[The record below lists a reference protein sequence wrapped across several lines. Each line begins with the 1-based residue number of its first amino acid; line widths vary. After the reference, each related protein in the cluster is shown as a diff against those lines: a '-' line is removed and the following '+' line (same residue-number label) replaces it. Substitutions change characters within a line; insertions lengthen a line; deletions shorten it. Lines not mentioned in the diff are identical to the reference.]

1 MKTGVEAPSEIAMK
15 RIVRIPKMLDSFFNP
30 LRKYFNS
37 RSFEHFKVFCAL
49 MAMSSDSKTVNRLC
63 SLLAFGPS
71 RTKRNDFL
79 IQSPWDEKRVLK
91 HTAMDQLNDLYRPGE
106 PLFLILDDSKKAK
119 RGKHVEAVLKVF
131 DPAAKR
137 FITGH
142 QFVTGTLYYR
152 GITIPFALRLY
163 LNRKTAKA
171 LKLPFSKLTALAV
184 DMIEALQ
191 LPEAFKA
198 KVYVLVDSYYFNQTI
213 LKAAR
218 AKGFF
223 VIGALKKNRNLLIR
237 GRKSKLG
244 SYMHNLFKR
253 ETKQS
258 ATVQTQKGKRRYH
271 YVSDIYTVSRVPDRL
286 KIVFSK
292 RGKQRKLLAIGCT
305 DLKLAA
311 SSIILYY
318 TFRWSI
324 EVWFKQAKQHL
335 GLGALHRI
343 RWEGVVKH
351 LHLSACAF
359 SLLTHL
365 ALASEKGKSKILHA
379 ASSVLP
385 ARSELRDLFFED
397 AVDYFIEKE
406 LNQKPSADIVDL
418 KKFLFQDD
426 CKIAA

>member
-1 MKTGVEAPSEIAMK
+1 
-15 RIVRIPKMLDSFFNP
+15 MLDRFFNP
-30 LRKYFNS
+30 LRKHFNV

-71 RTKRNDFL
+71 RGKRNDFL
-79 IQSPWDEKRVLK
+79 IQSPWDEQQVLK
-91 HTAMDQLNDLYRPGE
+91 HTAMHQFRELYRPGE
-106 PLFLILDDSKKAK
+106 PLFLIIDDSKKAK

-131 DPAAKR
+131 DPTAKR

-152 GITIPFALRLY
+152 GITIPFAICLY
-163 LNRKTAKA
+163 LNRKSAKA
-171 LKLPFSKLTALAV
+171 LKHPFKKLTALAV
-184 DMIEALQ
+184 EIIEALQ
-191 LPEAFKA
+191 LPEAFKD
-198 KVYVLVDSYYFNQTI
+198 KVYVLVDSFYLNQTI
-213 LKAAR
+213 LKAAKP
-218 AKGFF
+218 KGFF

-237 GRKSKLG
+237 GRKCKLG
-244 SYMHNLFKR
+244 PYMHNLFKR
-253 ETKQS
+253 EPKRST
-258 ATVQTQKGKRRYH
+258 TVKTQKGKRRYH
-271 YVSDIYTVSRVPDRL
+271 YVSNTYTISRIPDPV
-286 KIVFSK
+286 KIAFSK
-292 RGKQRKLLAIGCT
+292 RGNQRKLLAIACT
-305 DLKLAA
+305 DLRLAA

-318 TFRWSI
+318 TFRWTI

-385 ARSELRDLFFED
+385 ARSELRDIFFED
-397 AVDYFIEKE
+397 AIDYFIEKE
-406 LNQKPSADIVDL
+406 LDQKPSADIVEL
-418 KKFLFQDD
+418 KKFLFQNEAI
-426 CKIAA
+426 KIAA

>member
-1 MKTGVEAPSEIAMK
+1 MK
-15 RIVRIPKMLDSFFNP
+15 RIVRIPKMLDLFFNP
-30 LRKYFNS
+30 FRPFFNV

-63 SLLAFGPS
+63 SMLAFGPN

-79 IQSPWDEKRVLK
+79 IQSPWDEQQVLK
-91 HTAMDQLNDLYRPGE
+91 HTAMDQLRQLYRPGE
-106 PLFLILDDSKKAK
+106 PVFLIIDDSKKAK

-142 QFVTGTLYYR
+142 QFVTATLYYR
-152 GITIPFALRLY
+152 GVTIPFAIRLY
-163 LNRKTAKA
+163 LNRKTARA
-171 LKLPFSKLTALAV
+171 LKRPFKKLTALAV
-184 DMIEALQ
+184 DILEALQ
-191 LPEAFKA
+191 LPEDFKT
-198 KVYVLVDSYYFNQTI
+198 KVYVLVDSFYFTQTI
-213 LKAAR
+213 LKAA
-218 AKGFF
+218 KIKDYFM
-223 VIGALKKNRNLLIR
+223 IGALKKNRNLLIR

-244 SYMHNLFKR
+244 LYMHNLFKR
-253 ETKQS
+253 ETQQTT
-258 ATVQTQKGKRRYH
+258 TVQTQKGKRRYH
-271 YVSDIYTVSRVPDRL
+271 YVSNTYTVSRVPDPL

-292 RGKQRKLLAIGCT
+292 RGKQHKILAIGCT

-343 RWEGVVKH
+343 WWEGVVKH

-385 ARSELRDLFFED
+385 ARFELRDLFFQD
-397 AVDYFIEKE
+397 AIDYFIEKE
-406 LNQKPSADIVDL
+406 LNHKPSADIVDL
-418 KKFLFQDD
+418 KKFLFQ
-426 CKIAA
+426 KEYKMAA